1 MRLLRFEDSGK
12 LSLVEHVGRDIPP
25 YAILSHTWGADS
37 EEVTFRDLTGGTGSG
52 KVGHRKLTFCG
63 KQARTDNIQYFWVD
77 TCCID
82 KSSSAELTE
91 AINSMFQWYQN
102 ANKCYVYLSDVS
114 VDSSVP
120 SDIPSQQTWKQA
132 FKESRWFTRGWTL
145 QELIAPKSVEFFSA
159 ECQRLGTRTSLLQ
172 EIHDITGVPI
182 QAFQETPLSY
192 FSVDERM
199 SWTEKRKTKREEDAA
214 YCLLGIFNIHMP
226 LIYGEGQTNA
236 FIRLRREIQGFQEF
250 TKDKPHDL
258 QPVLSRRQ
266 PKQLRDLL
274 LTLSLG
280 KDFDVH
286 DQSLANIPEW
296 SRTMLKNKD
305 AVGLSTS
312 LQDRRGWTSKRKG
325 KITNQ
330 VEMMQNA
337 IDTLHH
343 LVPPTKSEIHLLRRP
358 SKLEDHISGSGS
370 SLWNEPGSPVRSDEQ
385 IQGVQDGIQLLLD
398 DLQYRSRV
406 QWQNTVN
413 EWLDVS
419 RFSSFYDISQYY
431 DKQVSSRLEGTCE
444 WIFSHSAYQTWMS
457 EDLLEKAAR
466 ILWVCAPPGYGK
478 TILCARLVKYF
489 EDMQRFPVA
498 YIFASPHAQS
508 GGEPSHIIRS
518 WIAQIAQLDL
528 EALELVA
535 GYSEAGQ
542 RASESTVWS
551 IFEAIVSQDRVY
563 VFILDG
569 FDEYNR
575 LDDART
581 EFLQK
586 LKKATQ
592 RTLSRI
598 LIFSR
603 DETDIKAELSPVM
616 VQSAGHV
623 MLECRISKEDV
634 RHDISLFSKSVVER
648 KLPKKDDDLKQS
660 LAGQLVEKCEGMFL
674 WVKLQQDQLRSGKN
688 TKQLQN
694 IVKNM
699 PPGLIKTYERN
710 WNAIQNRSPEER
722 NRALA
727 ILRWTTFALRPLS
740 VSEITE
746 ALIVEPNDNDGAD
759 LQLDE
764 LPDSIDDD
772 YISSEIVDI
781 CGDLVEVR
789 AQKPGDLAGTR
800 TIHLIHASVREFLLS
815 ALLPQSG
822 DPSKPVSETD
832 QAKHHKDLAT
842 TCLAYLHCED
852 IWKPRGEQGTCD
864 HDYTLIHY
872 AARHW
877 NLHVIVAGND
887 DLNLL
892 GLVERFFNTENE
904 SFHNWRR
911 YIESL
916 EITTGDD
923 QENAMA
929 AATPLYYAAL
939 FGLTASMESIWTHD
953 KTQLNTVGGEYGTP
967 LQAVCSQGH
976 ELAFDLLIQWGA
988 NPNTQGG
995 KFGVPINAAIAQGH
1009 KRMVQTFVRM
1019 GADLTL
1025 KDSMGQTPLYTAVLN
1040 GHSDIA
1046 DLLIRAGAERNVTN
1060 KNGCTPLRAA
1070 ASSGHLEVVKILL
1083 EKGVDIEAPDLNGW
1097 TALNSAT
1104 SNGRLEIVKL
1114 LLEKGAD
1121 VTVPEQNGWTP
1132 LNLASSH
1139 GYLEIVKLLLEKG
1152 ADITVPNKNGCTP
1165 FNTVARTGHLEIFKL
1180 LLEKGA
1186 DITVPSLNG
1195 WTPLYAAANYGRLE
1209 IVKLLLEKGAD
1220 VTVPEKNGWTPL
1232 NAAASCGH
1240 LEIVQLLLERGA
1252 DITVPS
1258 IDGWTPLYTAARD
1271 GHLEMVKLLLEKGAD
1286 VTVLGKDSWT
1296 PLNAAA
1302 SYGHLEIVKLL
1313 LENGADIDVPNI
1325 DGWTPLYAAAD
1336 HGHLEI
1342 VKLLLEKG
1350 SDVTVPGKDGW
1361 TPLIAAA
1368 IDGHLEIVKLLLE
1381 KGADLTVPNI
1391 DGWTPLYV
1399 AVTYGHLEIV
1409 KLLLEKGAD
1418 VTVPGKDGWTPLIA
1432 AASGGQ
1438 LDVVK
1443 LLLEK
1448 GADITVPAGDGWT
1461 PLFAAASSGF
1471 VEVVKL
1477 LLDRGADI
1485 TGLDKDGSKLLFV
1498 AARNGHAE
1506 VLELLLNSH
1515 ADVNAPIDLYGS
1527 VLNLLAFEGHT
1538 DIFRTAHLRYHADV
1552 RLKDPYGRT
1561 ALHLAARGGHIDTF
1575 QHVMSLGLEPLA
1587 EDANGDSLIRYAS
1600 SSGSLEI
1607 LNAVLDTGLKYLSR
1621 SGQWSPL
1628 HWACRTGKHE
1638 VVERLVNEGLRS
1650 KYVHV
1655 SHPEGQWSPI
1665 SVAIFHGNEEML
1677 RKLPASCRSLLD
1689 LENDVVQSHG
1699 KRHENFYCDGCFH
1712 VSG

>member
-1 MRLLRFEDSGK
+1 MRLLRLEDSGK

-37 EEVTFRDLTGGTGSG
+37 EEVTFRDLTGGTGLG

-63 KQARTDNIQYFWVD
+63 EQARTDNLQYFWVD

-120 SDIPSQQTWKQA
+120 SDLPSQRTWKQA

-159 ECQRLGTRTSLLQ
+159 ECQQLGTRASLLQ

-182 QAFQETPLSY
+182 QVFQETPLSY
-192 FSVDERM
+192 FSIDERM

-214 YCLLGIFNIHMP
+214 YCMLGIFNIYMP

-236 FIRLRREIQGFQEF
+236 FIRLRREIQEFQEF

-258 QPVLSRRQ
+258 QPILSRRQ
-266 PKQLRDLL
+266 PKQIRDLL

-296 SRTMLKNKD
+296 SRTMPRDKD
-305 AVGLSTS
+305 AVGLPTS
-312 LQDRRGWTSKRKG
+312 LRDRLDRTSTRKG

-330 VEMMQNA
+330 VEMIQNA
-337 IDTLHH
+337 VDTLHR
-343 LVPPTKSEIHLLRRP
+343 LVPPTKSETHLLRRL

-370 SLWNEPGSPVRSDEQ
+370 SLWNESGSPVRSDEQ

-457 EDLLEKAAR
+457 EDPLEKAAR

-498 YIFASPHAQS
+498 YFFASPHAQS
-508 GGEPSHIIRS
+508 GGEPSYIIRS
-518 WIAQIAQLDL
+518 WIAQVAQLDL
-528 EALELVA
+528 ETLELVG

-542 RASESTVWS
+542 RASESAVWS

-581 EFLQK
+581 EFLQR
-586 LKKATQ
+586 LKKATE
-592 RTLSRI
+592 RTLSKI

-603 DETDIKAELSPVM
+603 DETDIKAELSPMM
-616 VQSAGHV
+616 VQSVGHV

-699 PPGLIKTYERN
+699 PTGLIKTYERN

-727 ILRWTTFALRPLS
+727 ILRWTTFAMRPLS

-789 AQKPGDLAGTR
+789 AQKPGDWAGTR
-800 TIHLIHASVREFLLS
+800 TTHLIHASVREFLLS
-815 ALLPQSG
+815 ALPPQSG
-822 DPSKPVSETD
+822 DPSKLISGSD
-832 QAKHHKDLAT
+832 QAKHHKDLAA

-852 IWKPRGEQGTCD
+852 VWKPRGEQGTSD
-864 HDYTLIHY
+864 HDYTFIHY

-877 NLHVIVAGND
+877 NLHVIMAGND
-887 DLNLL
+887 DSNLL
-892 GLVERFFNTENE
+892 GLVERFFDFENE

-916 EITTGDD
+916 EITTGDG
-923 QENAMA
+923 QENVMA

-939 FGLTASMESIWTHD
+939 FGLTASMESIWTHH

-967 LQAVCSQGH
+967 LQAACSQGH

-988 NPNTQGG
+988 NPDTEGG
-995 KFGVPINAAIAQGH
+995 KFGVPINAAVAQGH

-1025 KDSMGQTPLYTAVLN
+1025 KDSMGRTPLYTAAFN

-1046 DLLIRAGAERNVTN
+1046 DLLIKAGAEQNVTN

-1083 EKGVDIEAPDLNGW
+1083 EKGVDIEAPDLTGW
-1097 TALNSAT
+1097 TPLNSAA
-1104 SNGRLEIVKL
+1104 SDGHLEIVKL

-1121 VTVPEQNGWTP
+1121 ITVPSINGWTP
-1132 LNLASSH
+1132 LNSAASDGHLEIVKLLLDKGADITVPNIDGWTPLNSAASD

-1152 ADITVPNKNGCTP
+1152 ADITVPS
-1165 FNTVARTGHLEIFKL
+1165 I
-1180 LLEKGA
+1180 
-1186 DITVPSLNG
+1186 
-1195 WTPLYAAANYGRLE
+1195 
-1209 IVKLLLEKGAD
+1209 
-1220 VTVPEKNGWTPL
+1220 NGWTPL
-1232 NAAASCGH
+1232 NSAAS
-1240 LEIVQLLLERGA
+1240 
-1252 DITVPS
+1252 D
-1258 IDGWTPLYTAARD
+1258 
-1271 GHLEMVKLLLEKGAD
+1271 
-1286 VTVLGKDSWT
+1286 
-1296 PLNAAA
+1296 
-1302 SYGHLEIVKLL
+1302 
-1313 LENGADIDVPNI
+1313 
-1325 DGWTPLYAAAD
+1325 
-1336 HGHLEI
+1336 
-1342 VKLLLEKG
+1342 
-1350 SDVTVPGKDGW
+1350 
-1361 TPLIAAA
+1361 
-1368 IDGHLEIVKLLLE
+1368 
-1381 KGADLTVPNI
+1381 
-1391 DGWTPLYV
+1391 
-1399 AVTYGHLEIV
+1399 GHLEIV

-1418 VTVPGKDGWTPLIA
+1418 VTVPAGNSWTPLHAATKTGHLEIVKLLLEKGADTTITSVNGWTPLYVAASYGRLEIVKLLLEKGADINVPNIDGWTPLYAAADYGYLEIVKLLLEKGADVNIPGKDGWTPLNAAAIEGYLKIVKLLLEKGADVTVPSVDGWTPLYTAADSGHLEILKLLLEKGADVNIPGKDGWTPLNA
-1432 AASGGQ
+1432 AASEGHLGI
-1438 LDVVK
+1438 VK

-1448 GADITVPAGDGWT
+1448 GADITVPAVNSWT
-1461 PLFAAASSGF
+1461 PLFGAACKGS

-1477 LLDRGADI
+1477 LLDKGADI
-1485 TGLDKDGSKLLFV
+1485 TGLDEYGSTLLLV
-1498 AARNGHAE
+1498 AARSGHPE
-1506 VLELLLNSH
+1506 VVELLLNSH
-1515 ADVNAPIDLYGS
+1515 ADVNAPVASYGS
-1527 VLNLLAFEGHT
+1527 LLNLLAFKGHT
-1538 DIFRTAHLRYHADV
+1538 DIFRTAHLHYHADIQ
-1552 RLKDPYGRT
+1552 LKNPYGRT

-1587 EDANGDSLIRYAS
+1587 EDANGDGLIRYAS
-1600 SSGSLEI
+1600 SGGSLEV

-1621 SGQWSPL
+1621 SGHWSPL

-1638 VVERLVNEGLRS
+1638 VVERLANEGLRS
-1650 KYVHV
+1650 KYVHI

-1677 RKLPASCRSLLD
+1677 QKLSVSCRSLLG
-1689 LENDVVQSHG
+1689 LENDVVQSNG
-1699 KRHENFYCDGCFH
+1699 KRHENLYCDGCFH